1 MDRRGFIYLLKHL
14 MWLAKVISIVWA
26 ERWIVREWEAVL
38 MLSRCFTHIQ
48 YGSGW
53 VSVTLAAF
61 LFWLMSL
68 FLFLPYLPLFFS
80 TEWSHLLLCGPF
92 VPLVLFKGK
101 MSEYFS
107 FSLSPFVCF
116 SLPPLC
122 LSSQF
127 HPFQKIILYQIF
139 MCIIT

>member
-1 MDRRGFIYLLKHL
+1 MDRRKFIYLLKHL

-26 ERWIVREWEAVL
+26 GRRIVREWEAVL
-38 MLSRCFTHIQ
+38 TLSRCFTRIQ

-68 FLFLPYLPLFFS
+68 FLFLPCLPLFFS

-92 VPLVLFKGK
+92 VPIVPFKSN
-101 MSEYFS
+101 MSDYFC

-122 LSSQF
+122 LGSFRRSFYTKSSCV
-127 HPFQKIILYQIF
+127 L
-139 MCIIT
+139 